1 MKQQQVQSTIK
12 SGFES
17 GVVFTQTHENIVV
30 NARSSP
36 ADFTR

>member
-1 MKQQQVQSTIK
+1 MKRKQVQSTIK

-30 NARSSP
+30 NEESSP
-36 ADFTR
+36 AHFTR